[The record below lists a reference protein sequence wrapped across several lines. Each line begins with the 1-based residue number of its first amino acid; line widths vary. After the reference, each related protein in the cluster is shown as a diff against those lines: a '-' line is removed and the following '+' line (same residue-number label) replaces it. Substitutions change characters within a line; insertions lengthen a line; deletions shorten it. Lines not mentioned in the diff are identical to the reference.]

1 MVATERTG
9 TPAELSRKL
18 AISVRTVYNYLNFMK
33 TEMNAPIVYC
43 NSKCSYYYDGECGFC
58 FEGLKIKD

>member
-1 MVATERTG
+1 MIATERTG

-33 TEMNAPIVYC
+33 TEMKAPIVYC
-43 NSKCSYYYDGECGFC
+43 NSKCSYYYDGECGLC
-58 FEGLKIKD
+58 FEG